1 VCTRAGEGEKR
12 DSLARVADARCRAE
26 ACTFVLRGPGHSRRD
41 CDCTEGR
48 GSAAACWLGFGGGLS
63 WEPTQEL
70 QKQVDEIL
78 QEDFDDDVMREELPE
93 SVGLDF
99 DLAQNACQ
107 ASAVADTQQ
116 ENERGDSDLEP
127 LDEPAVG
134 HLHNSDVGEDAASD
148 RDRQVSEWARRFVDT
163 CQAAE
168 QASSRCNPLVKGL
181 SLLLFRTSL
190 EEGTAGE

>member
-1 VCTRAGEGEKR
+1 LG
-12 DSLARVADARCRAE
+12 L
-26 ACTFVLRGPGHSRRD
+26 
-41 CDCTEGR
+41 GR
-48 GSAAACWLGFGGGLS
+48 GLS

-93 SVGLDF
+93 SLDLDF

-107 ASAVADTQQ
+107 ASAVADPQQ
-116 ENERGDSDLEP
+116 ESEQGDSDLEP

-134 HLHNSDVGEDAASD
+134 QLQSATGEDAAGD
-148 RDRQVSEWARRFVDT
+148 RDRQLSEWARRFVDV

-181 SLLLFRTSL
+181 SLLLFRTPL